1 MGVVA
6 VPFVGGIWG
15 EPGGVINKKGF
26 TNRKWW
32 FFDSMPHW
40 SFIGTDKKT
49 TSRTPLAKIGPR
61 PGSVSGNRVSKQF
74 GQEAKRHDTATL
86 EVVGRKRERERERER
101 DRNKIKKVIKRLWE
115 IKKRFE
121 GLNRLMDL
129 VIFHL

>member
-86 EVVGRKRERERERER
+86 EVVGRKRERERER
-101 DRNKIKKVIKRLWE
+101 DRNKIKKVIKSYGKL
-115 IKKRFE
+115 KKV
-121 GLNRLMDL
+121 LKT
-129 VIFHL
+129 